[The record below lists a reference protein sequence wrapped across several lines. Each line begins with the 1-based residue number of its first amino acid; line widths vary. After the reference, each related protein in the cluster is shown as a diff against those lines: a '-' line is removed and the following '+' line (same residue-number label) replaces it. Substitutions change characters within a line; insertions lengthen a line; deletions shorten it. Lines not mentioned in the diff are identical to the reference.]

1 MTRAEHAITVASV
14 LMWYEK
20 KIKGKPYWK
29 IKMNVAE
36 LILKDLY
43 QANN

>member
-1 MTRAEHAITVASV
+1 MNMTPAEHAIAVAHV

-29 IKMNVAE
+29 INMSIAKA
-36 LILKDLY
+36 ILKNL
-43 QANN
+43 

>member
-1 MTRAEHAITVASV
+1 MNMTTAEHAIRVANV

-29 IKMNVAE
+29 IKMSIAKA
-36 LILKDLY
+36 ILKNL
-43 QANN
+43 

>member
-1 MTRAEHAITVASV
+1 MLGGNMTSAEHAIAVAHV

-29 IKMNVAE
+29 MKMNIAKE
-36 LILKDLY
+36 ILKNL
-43 QANN
+43 